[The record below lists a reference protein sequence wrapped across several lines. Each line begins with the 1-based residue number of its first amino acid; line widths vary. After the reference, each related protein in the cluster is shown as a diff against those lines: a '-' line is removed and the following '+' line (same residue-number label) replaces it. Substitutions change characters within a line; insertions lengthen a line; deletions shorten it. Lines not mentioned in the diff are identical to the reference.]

1 MEITN
6 YKRNIMGT
14 ISFDMKLPKWRKSQ
28 QFIVYP
34 MHENPTRILIQSD
47 KRWAE
52 INKDTGE
59 VQMTNGRGGHQNS
72 WLLALQRARGESE
85 TYQMSPVLLS
95 ELKMQIFT
103 TAGTLVGDSIIL
115 SDNSGAFNI
124 I

>member
-14 ISFDMKLPKWRKSQ
+14 ISFDLKLPKWRKAQ

-34 MHENPTRILIQSD
+34 MHEDTANILIQSG

-59 VQMTNGRGGHQNS
+59 MHMTNGKGGHQNS
-72 WLLALQRARGESE
+72 WLLVLQEARGESE
-85 TYQMSPVLLS
+85 RYQMSSVLLS

-103 TAGTLVGDSIIL
+103 TAGTLVGSSIIL
-115 SDNSGAFNI
+115 SDNSGAYNI